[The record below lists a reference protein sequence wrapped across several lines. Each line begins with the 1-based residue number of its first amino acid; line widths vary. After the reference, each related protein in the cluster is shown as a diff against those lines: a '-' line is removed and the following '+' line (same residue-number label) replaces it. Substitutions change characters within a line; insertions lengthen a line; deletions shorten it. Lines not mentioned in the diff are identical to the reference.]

1 MEKHGIVILQDKE
14 SKCQELKE
22 AFEKAQEFEVLGC
35 SCDGEEGVGLVL
47 RTDAEYL
54 VTDLILSGL
63 DGLGV
68 LDRLAKAGSQTK
80 IVVYSA
86 LNRDEVIETCISKG
100 AAFYITKPCL
110 AEVLVSR
117 IKDLFL
123 SDKIFAS
130 APTTRFKAVK
140 DKAVYQAPLL

>member
-47 RTDAEYL
+47 RSDAEYL

-86 LNRDEVIETCISKG
+86 LNRDEVVETCIAKG
-100 AAFYITKPCL
+100 AAFYRLQCNMDPE
-110 AEVLVSR
+110 AAR
-117 IKDLFL
+117 IAYDTMK
-123 SDKIFAS
+123 K
-130 APTTRFKAVK
+130 K
-140 DKAVYQAPLL
+140 